1 MDCYIEYDEYLNKEV
16 AQFSSLSYIRYS
28 IDTNDQFYKDEVD
41 FWDETWPVLEEDTKA
56 FTSALLASPF
66 RKDLEAAW
74 GPVMFINA
82 EIELK
87 TFKPEIVEDLQVE
100 NALCTEH
107 DDLKASAQIPFEGE
121 MKTLAQMGA
130 YHENPDPAVRR
141 SARDA
146 VAGWYQE
153 NGDKL
158 DEIFDK
164 MVKVRTK
171 IAKTLGYDNFVELGY
186 YRMGRNC
193 YGAEDVAKFR
203 QGLAEHIVPLVNRFK
218 AEQAKR
224 IGVDKITLYDNFF
237 SYPDGN
243 PQPKGTPD
251 DIMAHGR
258 KMYKEMSPDTAD
270 FIDVLM
276 DNELFD
282 VLARTGKQG
291 GGYCSYLPAYGMP
304 FIFANFDGTA
314 GDVDVL
320 THEVGHA
327 LAGYEAR
334 NTKPS
339 DLADYPQDISE
350 IHSMAMEFFA
360 WPWMEGFFGD
370 QTEKYYDSHL
380 SGSVTFFPYGAMVDE
395 FQHWIYENHTAS
407 SADRHAHWA
416 KMEQKYRPYLD
427 QSQVPFYQDGRWWQN
442 QLHIYVVPFY
452 YIDYVLAGFIALNFW
467 AENQRDPKAT
477 WDKYMKLLRTA
488 GTKTFL
494 DLIKEA
500 GIPTPFEPAN
510 IKSVADAVTTWLDN
524 RK

>member
-1 MDCYIEYDEYLNKEV
+1 MDCYIAYDDYMREEV
-16 AQFSSLSYIRYS
+16 AQFSNLSYIRYN
-28 IDTNDQFYKDEVD
+28 IDTNDQFYKGEMD
-41 FWDETWPVLEEDTKA
+41 FWDETWPVLQEDIKA
-56 FTSALLASPF
+56 FTAALLASPF
-66 RKDLEAAW
+66 RKDLEAEW
-74 GPVMFINA
+74 GSVMFLNE
-82 EIELK
+82 EISLK
-87 TFKPEIVEDLQVE
+87 TFSPEVVEDLQAE

-107 DDLKASAQIPFEGE
+107 DDLKSSAQILFEGE
-121 MKTLAQMGA
+121 MKTLAQMEA
-130 YHENPDPAVRR
+130 YHENPDPNVRR
-141 SARDA
+141 LARDA

-171 IAKTLGYDNFVELGY
+171 IAQTLGYENFVELGY
-186 YRMGRNC
+186 HRMKRKC
-193 YGAEDVAKFR
+193 YGAEDVAKLR
-203 QGLAEHIVPLVNRFK
+203 QGLAEHIVPLVSRFK
-218 AEQAKR
+218 MEQAKR
-224 IGVDKITLYDNFF
+224 IGVDKITLYDDYFN
-237 SYPDGN
+237 YPDGN

-258 KMYKEMSPDTAD
+258 KMYKEMSPDTAEL
-270 FIDVLM
+270 IDVLM

-282 VLARTGKQG
+282 VLARTGKRD
-291 GGYCSYLPAYGMP
+291 GGYCTSLPAYGLP

-314 GDVDVL
+314 WDVDVL

-327 LAGYEAR
+327 LAVYEAR

-339 DLADYPQDISE
+339 NLSDHPQDISE

-370 QTEKYYDSHL
+370 QTKKYYDSHL
-380 SGSVTFFPYGAMVDE
+380 SGAVTLFPVGAMVDE

-407 SADRHAHWA
+407 PADRHAQWA
-416 KMEQKYRPYLD
+416 ELERKYRPYLD
-427 QSQVPFYQDGRWWQN
+427 QSEVPFYQDGRWWQSR
-442 QLHIYVVPFY
+442 LHIYVFPFY
-452 YIDYVLAGFIALNFW
+452 YIDYVLAGVVALNFW
-467 AENQRDPKAT
+467 AENQRDSKVA